1 MNDAVQDFRISA
13 LERALAS
20 LTAGSVPQ
28 HQPLSQP
35 SVTQPP
41 ATQPPVT
48 QPTVTMAPQQPVVD
62 TRQDAR
68 IASLENAVVALSNSV
83 ALLNQQMA
91 SLSEELQRQTDSSNM
106 ITITPSTRVDA
117 AQNARLDSIDTL
129 VDTLAQ
135 NVADYNK
142 QMSTLIAQYQAMKPR
157 PETATRGN
165 GVKMV

>member
-20 LTAGSVPQ
+20 LTAGSAPH
-28 HQPLSQP
+28 HQQAG
-35 SVTQPP
+35 QPP
-41 ATQPPVT
+41 AAQPAVAMTP
-48 QPTVTMAPQQPVVD
+48 PQPVAD
-62 TRQDAR
+62 THQDAR

-91 SLSEELQRQTDSSNM
+91 SLSEELQRHTDASNM

-117 AQNARLDSIDTL
+117 AQNARLDSIDAL

-142 QMSTLIAQYQAMKPR
+142 QMSTLIAQYRSMKPR
-157 PETATRGN
+157 PKTATGGN
-165 GVKMV
+165 GAKSV